1 MNCLERGIPLGI
13 RAAAIA
19 CCLSFGLAAQAEPA
33 SNKPAAA
40 AAAKPGALAAPM
52 PDKTKDDPVK
62 VDAARAFILAF
73 HPLLAPAAVADKLD
87 QVMPDMIARE
97 KDNNPKLDVKKFE
110 QDTRNFRA
118 AKKKV
123 VGPFEQQGQVGDRGV
138 NGLDQ
143 RQAGS
148 ERKRLRGRVARAE
161 RNQGAPEEIAAL
173 RNPLT
178 ALAPLPSRLFE
189 RNEPVALDSAG
200 IGPGPDSQEPLAR
213 MRAQYEPY
221 VIALADYLLLTLPP
235 WSSTDAHADNWETS
249 AWENAHHF

>member
-1 MNCLERGIPLGI
+1 MNCLERGIPVGI

-73 HPLLAPAAVADKLD
+73 HPLLAPAAVAAKLD

-110 QDTRNFRA
+110 QDTRKRIT
-118 AKKKV
+118 AKQAGLLEMQAHISSRHFTLQELKDLQAFFAGPVGKKLV
-123 VGPFEQQGQVGDRGV
+123 VETPLITREMIQQQRMFLPASTSGV
-138 NGLDQ
+138 NF
-143 RQAGS
+143 
-148 ERKRLRGRVARAE
+148 V
-161 RNQGAPEEIAAL
+161 
-173 RNPLT
+173 
-178 ALAPLPSRLFE
+178 
-189 RNEPVALDSAG
+189 PVKSK
-200 IGPGPDSQEPLAR
+200 
-213 MRAQYEPY
+213 
-221 VIALADYLLLTLPP
+221 
-235 WSSTDAHADNWETS
+235 
-249 AWENAHHF
+249 